1 MRCHQSSPENVRF
14 RHAVPVSFV
23 PVPTLLADCFAYD
36 DDDPSVDFDGSSDA
50 VGCVCRGGGLA
61 LVPMDKIDS
70 IFWPFGLLG

>member
-1 MRCHQSSPENVRF
+1 
-14 RHAVPVSFV
+14 
-23 PVPTLLADCFAYD
+23 VPTLLADCFAYD

-70 IFWPFGLLG
+70 ILWPFGLLG